1 MGKGVCGK
9 RNASNALVV
18 FHAVILGVAVG
29 FSAES
34 DMDPVM

>member
-9 RNASNALVV
+9 RNASNVLVM
-18 FHAVILGVAVG
+18 FHAVILGVVVG
-29 FSAES
+29 FSADS